1 MKSQESEVKG
11 YKMRVSS
18 KYIVVTDI
26 GSTTT
31 KALLIGNEGET
42 PKLMAITQS
51 PTTVEAPKN
60 DVRTGIREA
69 VAALEMETGITL
81 LARPDEK
88 YGLAWAENVSYF
100 TTSSAGGGL
109 QILVI
114 GLTLFDSASS
124 AERCAYGAGG
134 VILDTFAIDDKRQA
148 MEQMLAMR
156 NLHPDMILLC
166 GGTDGGAI
174 SGVLRMAE
182 IVRIA
187 DPRPK
192 FDLEARIP
200 TIYAGNKDAAPI
212 IKKLISRAFDLYILP
227 NVRPTP
233 DTENLKPTQE
243 KIQQLFME
251 NVMEHAPGYAG
262 VKPAVNAPIIPT
274 PVGVHKS
281 LEIISEN
288 QEKNIFAFDI
298 GGATTDVFSHINRH
312 FHRTV
317 SANLGMSYSAWN
329 VLRECG
335 PENLLRWLPD
345 DIGEAELRD
354 YIANKCLNP
363 TSIPENTRQYRI
375 EQALAR
381 EALSLALAQHRR
393 MHYNTQKMGFLD
405 KLKKGELEKFELLF
419 EYQAED
425 KKLSFSES
433 DIDVLIGAGGIF
445 AHAQSPLQ
453 CAMILMDSAR
463 PRGITELWM
472 DKRFISPHIGV
483 LSLSAPETSR
493 HLLQNECI
501 QRLALHI
508 SPSFPE
514 KEKKAL
520 LSVEVISPGSS
531 QMLEVRPDS
540 FHFLPAGDKTLKIR
554 THGKCQLNTDLDLQN
569 IRTTLPVMIDT
580 RLEACAHRERVENDL
595 GIYADEDGS
604 VDKQKH
610 EEQTTGKTSGTWI
623 KRVEL
628 PYSGDINFQPGD
640 RVKPD
645 DVVAVNHYNPPRLYI
660 LNGFARF
667 PEITPQEIGEALQVR
682 SGDVLKIDEV
692 YAEIPKTVHVP
703 HYNRAARHLHSP
715 IRGRIEYID
724 PETGMLVVSEIQDYS
739 GRPVKVNY
747 ADKLMLK
754 PKKAKRYLLRQE
766 GDFVYQGELL
776 AKRLERNSMGSPPV
790 FVKSPTTGTV
800 RNIDKEAGTLT
811 VAYEHKPMEFRANVE
826 GTVTRVVPAQS
837 IEIGFEGTK
846 VEGRIAFGRECHGDL
861 ILLNSPDE
869 TGNQDLTNK
878 IVVISQPPDK
888 ESLKKLSESGVRGLV
903 CYEMDSSELVS
914 WLGFEPGV
922 INTGNEALP
931 LAILILNGFGNS
943 PLPEAMKKELARVSS
958 CYLNPHT
965 RIRAGVVRPFICF

>member
-1 MKSQESEVKG
+1 
-11 YKMRVSS
+11 MRVSS

-31 KALLIGNEGET
+31 KALLIGNGKET
-42 PKLMAITQS
+42 PELLGITQS
-51 PTTVEAPKN
+51 PTTVEAPQN
-60 DVRTGIREA
+60 DVRAGIREA
-69 VAALEMETGITL
+69 VAALEVKTGITL
-81 LARPDEK
+81 LASSVDK
-88 YGLAWAENVSYF
+88 DKLAWAEDVSYY

-109 QILVI
+109 QILAI

-134 VILDTFAIDDKRQA
+134 VILDTFAINDKRQA

-192 FDLEARIP
+192 FDLDARIP

-212 IKKLISRAFDLYILP
+212 IKKLISNAFDLYILP
-227 NVRPTP
+227 NIRPTS

-243 KIQQLFME
+243 KIQQLFMG

-262 VKPAVNAPIIPT
+262 VKPAVTAPIIPT

-298 GGATTDVFSHINRH
+298 GGATTDVFSHINGH

-375 EQALAR
+375 EHALAR

-393 MHYNTQKMGFLD
+393 MHYNTRKMGFLD

-425 KKLSFSES
+425 KKLSFTES

-453 CAMILMDSAR
+453 CAMILMDATR

-472 DKRFISPHIGV
+472 DKRFISPQLGV
-483 LSLSAPETSR
+483 LSSSAPETSR

-520 LSVEVISPGSS
+520 LSIEVSLPGN
-531 QMLEVRPDS
+531 QELIEVMPDS
-540 FHFLPAGDKTLKIR
+540 FNFLPAGDKTLKIR

-569 IRTTLPVMIDT
+569 VLTSLPVIIDA
-580 RLEACAHRERVENDL
+580 RVEAYAHREKVEKEF
-595 GIYADEDGS
+595 GIYTADA
-604 VDKQKH
+604 H
-610 EEQTTGKTSGTWI
+610 ESKPAGHAENLPERTSGSWT

-640 RVKPD
+640 RVQPD

-660 LNGFARF
+660 
-667 PEITPQEIGEALQVR
+667 
-682 SGDVLKIDEV
+682 
-692 YAEIPKTVHVP
+692 
-703 HYNRAARHLHSP
+703 
-715 IRGRIEYID
+715 
-724 PETGMLVVSEIQDYS
+724 
-739 GRPVKVNY
+739 
-747 ADKLMLK
+747 
-754 PKKAKRYLLRQE
+754 
-766 GDFVYQGELL
+766 
-776 AKRLERNSMGSPPV
+776 
-790 FVKSPTTGTV
+790 
-800 RNIDKEAGTLT
+800 
-811 VAYEHKPMEFRANVE
+811 
-826 GTVTRVVPAQS
+826 
-837 IEIGFEGTK
+837 
-846 VEGRIAFGRECHGDL
+846 
-861 ILLNSPDE
+861 
-869 TGNQDLTNK
+869 
-878 IVVISQPPDK
+878 
-888 ESLKKLSESGVRGLV
+888 
-903 CYEMDSSELVS
+903 
-914 WLGFEPGV
+914 
-922 INTGNEALP
+922 
-931 LAILILNGFGNS
+931 
-943 PLPEAMKKELARVSS
+943 
-958 CYLNPHT
+958 
-965 RIRAGVVRPFICF
+965 